1 MVTTTLGEKGV
12 SEENYECLLE
22 LMGMDMFAGCLGGIA
37 NKARFIT
44 GRCKQKL
51 SYLDPHYVM
60 QTVDRMALQTK
71 LETFSCADY
80 RLMTRQEL
88 DPAIAICFYLK
99 SLEDLQSLTVA
110 IDSVNVD

>member
-1 MVTTTLGEKGV
+1 
-12 SEENYECLLE
+12 
-22 LMGMDMFAGCLGGIA
+22 
-37 NKARFIT
+37 
-44 GRCKQKL
+44 
-51 SYLDPHYVM
+51 M